1 MNTSKY
7 LPNFMAIYLTAFF
20 SSLYLNLM
28 RKFFYFILLAT
39 IIFYF
44 ITGCKKGFNPSLST
58 KDSTTNISY
67 ITASVSGRVID
78 MSNQPVGN
86 ANITTT
92 FGSTTTDANGQFNLT
107 NIKFDKN
114 AAFVSVSK
122 TGYFM
127 GSTTF
132 LTSSDN
138 SKNYVEIT
146 LIPKVESGTF
156 TASSGGNITI
166 PTGGSISFQAG
177 SIQDATTNMPY
188 SGTVSVA
195 AYFINPSNSIVAQI
209 MPGDLRGIDSSNN
222 EKGLQPYSM
231 IVAELTGSSGQKL
244 QLINNKP
251 ATLTFPIIAGLQ
263 SSAPATISLW
273 SFDETKGLW
282 KQEGI
287 ATKQGSNYTGKVAHF
302 SYWDCDMGIPVVNFK
317 MVVEDN
323 NGNPLNGIEVDV
335 SYQYSSSDT
344 AFMTSKHGYTD
355 GAGIVQGKVPANQ
368 QLQITVHGGQCN
380 SALYTQTITTTNNDV
395 DLGTAKVNVG
405 WVPVIFSGTV
415 KDCSGNNITN
425 GTVTVSLDGN
435 NTTSNIT
442 NGTFSITVNRCN
454 ANAAVANIVAVDAA
468 SNVQDATSIQ
478 NVTSANITNISLKPC
493 TQTIEQY
500 VNYTM
505 NNTPYSFTFPTDSLT
520 YSISTST
527 SWLSIW
533 ATKRTNRDEVDIYM
547 ADTIP
552 GTSTG
557 RRLYINQS
565 NTIYQSK
572 STDAITTTITEFGPI
587 NGYIAGSFSGN
598 LYTDT
603 TGANATKYPV
613 QGTFKFKRI
622 Y

>member
-1 MNTSKY
+1 MRK
-7 LPNFMAIYLTAFF
+7 
-20 SSLYLNLM
+20 SLY
-28 RKFFYFILLAT
+28 FIFPIA
-39 IIFYF
+39 IIFCF
-44 ITGCKKGFNPSLST
+44 ITSCKKGFNPDIST
-58 KDSTTNISY
+58 RDSTSNISY
-67 ITASVSGRVID
+67 TIASVSGRVID
-78 MSNQPVGN
+78 MSDQPVSN

-107 NIKFDKN
+107 DIKFDKN
-114 AAFVSVSK
+114 AAFVSASK

-156 TASSGGNITI
+156 TASSGGNVTI
-166 PTGGSISFQAG
+166 PNGGSISFQAG
-177 SIQDATTNMPY
+177 SIQDATTNAPY

-244 QLINNKP
+244 QLISNKP

-282 KQEGI
+282 KQEGV
-287 ATKQGSNYTGKVAHF
+287 ATKQGNNYTGKVAHF

-317 MVVEDN
+317 MKVEDN
-323 NGNPLNGIEVDV
+323 NGNLLNGIEVDV

-380 SALYTQTITTTNNDV
+380 STLYTQTITTTNNDV
-395 DLGTAKVNVG
+395 DLGTTKVNVG
-405 WVPVIFSGTV
+405 WVPVTFSGTV

-435 NTTSNIT
+435 NTTGNIN

-454 ANAAVANIVAVDAA
+454 ANAAVANIVAVDVAN
-468 SNVQDATSIQ
+468 NVQDATSIQ
-478 NVTSANITNISLKPC
+478 NVTNANITNISLKPC
-493 TQTIEQY
+493 TQNVEQY
-500 VNYTM
+500 VSYTM
-505 NNTPYSFTFPTDSLT
+505 NNTSYSFVSPTDSLS
-520 YSISTST
+520 YNIYAGV
-527 SWLSIW
+527 SIW
-533 ATKRTNRDEVDIYM
+533 ATKQPPSSGADEVNIYM
-547 ADTIP
+547 NDTIP

-557 RRLYINQS
+557 KQLYIKQS
-565 NTIYQSK
+565 GTIYQSK
-572 STDAITTTITEFGPI
+572 LSDAITTTITEFGAKSS
-587 NGYIAGSFSGN
+587 GYIAGSFSGN
-598 LYTDT
+598 IYTDT
-603 TGANATKYPV
+603 TSANATKYPV
-613 QGTFKFKRI
+613 QGTFRIKRI